1 MKRQTPSSQTL
12 QLTEAEQAV
21 RMLRIE
27 EVKAITG
34 LSRDGIYR
42 GISAGKFPP
51 QRRLIPGGRATGW
64 LASEIVEYCKSLPA
78 VPGRS

>member
-1 MKRQTPSSQTL
+1 MTRKTLSSQTL
-12 QLTEAEQAV
+12 QLTAAEQAV

-42 GISAGKFPP
+42 GIIAGKFPA
-51 QRRLIPGGRATGW
+51 QRQLIPGGRATGW
-64 LASEIVEYCKSLPA
+64 LASEIIAYCKSRPA
-78 VPGRS
+78 VPVRS